1 MSTYIPPP
9 PAHPWERTG
18 KPKNMWPTLMRLLKY
33 AKPFHIVF
41 IALIAVGIST
51 TLLSVI
57 SPIYLGEIADYAADC
72 IEQKIVVDP
81 EAVIGTVLLLI
92 VLYTILF
99 FLEWSRT
106 RMEWVYEEKLGN
118 MIRKD
123 LSKKISKIPIG
134 YLDSLQTGDIVSRF
148 VNDSD
153 TIRLRSVECFTR
165 TAESLIMLAGCIV
178 IMIVLDWR
186 MTLAVIVPT
195 ILGFLLIKVL
205 VKVSQKYYR
214 AQAKNLGKMNN
225 IVEETYRGLD
235 VINVFNGVDDVR
247 KEFASVNDD
256 LYKVSFRSRMMGEL
270 LPTFTGFVNNLGYVF
285 VCIVASILILD
296 GSATFGTL
304 VTFLVYVKLCNRP
317 LMSLSNSLSGL
328 QEVAAAAE
336 RIFEFLDAPE
346 MGDEID
352 RAELPQNIRGKVE
365 FNHVHFSYVQGVEI
379 IHDLNLTVEPGMRIA
394 IVGPT
399 GAGKTTISNLL
410 MRYYDP
416 DSGSISIDG
425 IKTTDIRREDVRK
438 QFGVVLQDT
447 WLFQGTLRQNLVFDS
462 KEVPDERI
470 LKVCEAIGLD
480 RYIESLPSGLD
491 TYLDNPQSLSSG
503 QRQQIA
509 IARAVIK
516 DAPMLI
522 MDEATSS
529 IDTRTEHII
538 QNAMDELMRG
548 RTSFVIAH
556 RLSTIKSADHIIV
569 IKKGQIIERGTHEEL
584 ISKGGFYRSLYDSQ
598 FEFCD

>member
-1 MSTYIPPP
+1 
-9 PAHPWERTG
+9 
-18 KPKNMWPTLMRLLKY
+18 MRLLKY

>member
-1 MSTYIPPP
+1 
-9 PAHPWERTG
+9 
-18 KPKNMWPTLMRLLKY
+18 MRLLKY

-365 FNHVHFSYVQGVEI
+365 FDHVHFSYVQGVEI